1 MKSDKRRV
9 TNDESMGDK
18 REIHTCHPS
27 LITHHFAAFTLV
39 ELLAVIT
46 IIGVIAAL
54 LVPTLGAVKRKELI
68 NKTQAEMAQIE
79 TALERYKAAYGFY
92 PPDNPNSPIY
102 NALYFELLG
111 TTNNGG
117 TYQTLDDSANI
128 GSGNLVTGFGINGFI
143 NCSKPNTDESTPP
156 ARNFLPDL
164 KPDQFSSNYTNNN
177 IQVTLLI
184 SSASGI
190 PWRYVSPGT
199 NNPNSYDLWTQIIIK
214 NGQTNFICN
223 WSRQPL
229 INSSLP

>member
-1 MKSDKRRV
+1 MVQSSRFGVQGFEALNAERR
-9 TNDESMGDK
+9 TLNSEYS
-18 REIHTCHPS
+18 RS
-27 LITHHFAAFTLV
+27 AFTLI

-46 IIGVIAAL
+46 IIGIIAAFL
-54 LVPTLGAVKRKELI
+54 IPTLGAVKRKELI

-79 TALERYKAAYGFY
+79 TAIERYKAAYGFY
-92 PPDNPNSPIY
+92 PPDNPNNPIY
-102 NALYFELLG
+102 NPLYFELLG
-111 TTNNGG
+111 TTNNNG
-117 TYQTLDDSANI
+117 TYYALDGSANI
-128 GSGNLVTGFGINGFI
+128 KSGDLAGAFNNSISGFI
-143 NCSKPNTDESTPP
+143 NCSKPNADESTPP

-177 IQVTLLI
+177 IQVTLLV

-199 NNPNSYDLWTQIIIK
+199 NNPGSYDLWTQIIIK